1 MERTRSEE
9 QKRAGFVEEAEGM
22 HKRLSEWRRMH
33 PKASFDE
40 IAAQVSEERK
50 VLSGNLLAELASAGA
65 GEMLDAKCVECGG
78 ALQNKGKKKREVLH
92 REGRVKLERNYY
104 YCPDCERGFF
114 PPGSTSGAWAA
125 WVESRNGANGA
136 TPRGG
141 DSLV

>member
-1 MERTRSEE
+1 MERTQSEE
-9 QKRAGFVEEAEGM
+9 QKRAGFVEAAEGM
-22 HKRLSEWRRMH
+22 HKRLSEWRKEN

-50 VLSGNLLAELASAGA
+50 VLSGKLLAELASAG
-65 GEMLDAKCVECGG
+65 EMLDPKCVECGG

-104 YCPDCERGFF
+104 YCPSCERGFF
-114 PPGSTSGAWAA
+114 PPGPTSGAGAA
-125 WVESRNGANGA
+125 WVESRNGAHGA
-136 TPRGG
+136 TARSG

>member
-1 MERTRSEE
+1 MERTQSEE
-9 QKRAGFVEEAEGM
+9 QKRAGFVEAAEGM
-22 HKRLSEWRRMH
+22 HKRLSEWRKEN

-50 VLSGNLLAELASAGA
+50 VLSGKLLAELASAG
-65 GEMLDAKCVECGG
+65 EMLDPKCVECGG

-104 YCPDCERGFF
+104 YCPGCERGFF
-114 PPGSTSGAWAA
+114 PPGPTSGATA
-125 WVESRNGANGA
+125 
-136 TPRGG
+136 RGG